1 MPDLITQKK
10 PQDESGYAARK
21 GRRLPFQTSERK
33 ALLLLVDGIL
43 VNTAIFIGLV
53 IWMFRIGGVYST
65 EFIINHIYWFPLL
78 SVLWLI
84 AASLSSLYDPR
95 VAAQP
100 WRTTKALAQLAGF
113 LLVSYVAIYFL
124 SPPRSLPRLF
134 VLYFVAIS
142 LALTGIWRSIYTVY
156 LGSNPFHR
164 RAVIVGSARD
174 ALNIAEVIRKY
185 GNPNYQV
192 VGWIDSNVPTHVES
206 LDDFPVLGMTAEL
219 PQVVQSQAISEVIFT
234 SFDHQDEMLIRSLI
248 DCQEQGVQITPMS
261 TIYEE
266 LTERVPLSMV
276 ADGWIAGLPLQHA
289 STGVIFPLLK
299 RILDIT
305 LAVIG
310 LLGLG
315 LILPFVALAIR
326 LDSKGSIFYFQD
338 RLGKGGRV
346 FRAYKFRSM
355 RADAEKDD
363 EAVWAQK
370 NDPRV
375 TRVGRLLRVT
385 HLDEF
390 PQLFNV
396 LKGDMSVVGPR
407 PERPELAAQLEQVIP
422 FYRVRHSVR
431 PGMAGWAL
439 VKQGYSSSVEDA
451 WVKLEYDFY
460 YIKHQSIWVDIA
472 ILLRTFVD
480 AATFRGR

>member
-1 MPDLITQKK
+1 MTDLITPQKL
-10 PQDESGYAARK
+10 QDESDYSVRK

-43 VNTAIFIGLV
+43 VNTAIFIGLM
-53 IWMFRIGGVYST
+53 IWMLRGGRAYST
-65 EFIINHIYWFPLL
+65 EFVIDHIYWFPLL

-124 SPPRSLPRLF
+124 STPASLPRLF

-142 LALTGIWRSIYTVY
+142 LAMTGIWRSIYTIY

-192 VGWIDSNVPTHVES
+192 VGWVDSNVPTHVES
-206 LDDFPVLGMTAEL
+206 LDNLPVLGMTAEL

-326 LDSKGSIFYFQD
+326 LDSKGSIFYFQN
-338 RLGKGGRV
+338 RLG
-346 FRAYKFRSM
+346 
-355 RADAEKDD
+355 
-363 EAVWAQK
+363 
-370 NDPRV
+370 
-375 TRVGRLLRVT
+375 
-385 HLDEF
+385 
-390 PQLFNV
+390 
-396 LKGDMSVVGPR
+396 
-407 PERPELAAQLEQVIP
+407 I
-422 FYRVRHSVR
+422 
-431 PGMAGWAL
+431 
-439 VKQGYSSSVEDA
+439 
-451 WVKLEYDFY
+451 
-460 YIKHQSIWVDIA
+460 
-472 ILLRTFVD
+472 
-480 AATFRGR
+480 RG